1 MVVGAGYAGLLA
13 AARLARHP
21 AVAVTLVEPSPVFV
35 ERIRLH
41 QWAAGQAA
49 PVRPLTELLARRVR
63 WLQDRVAAIDLAER
77 SVRLGDGGVLGY
89 DQLVLAVGSRIDRAR
104 VPGAAEYGL
113 ALETGAELQ
122 GFAGRAGELARRGG
136 TVAVVGFGLTGVEAA
151 SELAEAFPGLRV
163 VLVGRGR
170 LAAAQPGGAAAH
182 VRTVL
187 TRLGAQVREEAEVV
201 AVHADRLELT
211 SRPSGPGSAD
221 GATIACDACV
231 WAGGFRAP
239 DLAARAGLS
248 VDPQGRV
255 RVDAGLRAYGFPEV
269 LVVGDA
275 AHAAVD
281 GPLQDLGRPLV
292 EIDAGP
298 GLRMACASA
307 MPMGAHA
314 ADQVIRA
321 LTGRPP
327 APARIGDWGRCV
339 SLGRR
344 DGFIQRSDPDGRL
357 RSGVL
362 SGRMAAIIKE
372 MVCRTTVVVLRAEAR
387 GVALYRW
394 PHPQPKLAQAAAAV
408 HS

>member
-1 MVVGAGYAGLLA
+1 MVVVGAGYAGLMA
-13 AARLARHP
+13 AARLARQP
-21 AVAVTLVEPSPVFV
+21 GLEVTLVEPSPVFV

-41 QWAAGQAA
+41 QWAAGEQA
-49 PVRPLTELLARRVR
+49 PVRPLRELLARRVR
-63 WLQDRVAAIDLAER
+63 WVQDRAAEIDLAGR
-77 SVRLGDGGVLGY
+77 AVRLAGSATLGY
-89 DQLVLAVGSRIDRAR
+89 EQLVLAVGSRIDRAR
-104 VPGAAEYGL
+104 VPGAAEHGL
-113 ALETGAELQ
+113 ALETGAALQ
-122 GFAGRAGELARRGG
+122 GFAGRARALARRGG
-136 TVAVVGFGLTGVEAA
+136 TVAVVGFGLTGIEAA

-163 VLVGRGR
+163 VWVGRGR
-170 LAAAQPGGAAAH
+170 LESAISRGAAAH
-182 VRTVL
+182 VRTVMA
-187 TRLGAQVREEAEVV
+187 RLGAEIREEAEVV
-201 AVHADRLELT
+201 AVHADRLELAE
-211 SRPSGPGSAD
+211 GPA
-221 GATIACDACV
+221 IACDECV

-239 DLAARAGLS
+239 DLAARAGLP

-314 ADQVIRA
+314 ADQVIRGM
-321 LTGRPP
+321 TGRPP

-344 DGFIQRSDPDGRL
+344 DGFIQRTDPDGGL
-357 RSGVL
+357 RPGVL

-394 PHPQPKLAQAAAAV
+394 PHPQPRLAPAVAAV